1 MPIVPFR
8 EDLQDALARRH
19 VVRASDMRDEVSGS
33 AGRA

>member
-8 EDLQDALARRH
+8 EDLQDAFARRH
-19 VVRASDMRDEVSGS
+19 GVGAFDVPDEVSGS